1 MITLSLSPSGSLQ
14 AFCEAQGPSDRGY
27 AIDLPDDPT
36 DFKRAILQAL
46 LMRQARH
53 NRAQPGEAVDVAAIA
68 KWLEANPPIPRTKSG
83 APVKTTATLAD
94 LEGLF

>member
-1 MITLSLSPSGSLQ
+1 
-14 AFCEAQGPSDRGY
+14 
-27 AIDLPDDPT
+27 
-36 DFKRAILQAL
+36 
-46 LMRQARH
+46 MRQARK
-53 NRAQPGEAVDVAAIA
+53 NRAQPSEAIDVATIA

>member
-1 MITLSLSPSGSLQ
+1 MITLSLSPSGSIQ

-36 DFKRAILQAL
+36 EFKREIFKAL
-46 LMRQARH
+46 LMRQARR
-53 NRAQPGEAVDVAAIA
+53 NKARPETAVDVAAIA
-68 KWLEANPPIPRTKSG
+68 KWLEANPPVPRTKSG
-83 APVKTTATLAD
+83 APVKQTATLAD